1 MEVCGEGFI
10 ALAGR
15 SPLGFWGIPSTD
27 GPGDRGLAA
36 GARPEEAPQQ
46 TLRPVNMYLTIIAA
60 LRESPMKPYIIDYT
74 PSCLKH

>member
-36 GARPEEAPQQ
+36 GARPEEAPQPQ
-46 TLRPVNMYLTIIAA
+46 ISAA
-60 LRESPMKPYIIDYT
+60 GLQAQACASARRVMGCT
-74 PSCLKH
+74 